1 MKLLLIFIYL
11 ITSNI
16 SYALEKPNI
25 KNLVLSKNPKIY
37 EEVVFKD
44 SNDYDVNLDDFK
56 GKLLILNFWA
66 TWCAPCREEMP
77 SLDDLQSNSN
87 FDNLKIFPINI
98 GQENLS
104 KSDAFFKEIGI
115 QNLEIYF
122 DAPITLAKK
131 FSLRGVPTTILFNKK
146 GEEFGRIM
154 GTIDFNNL
162 EFINWL
168 KTFAYL
174 GLDSKE
180 PVTVG
185 SSKVAPRDV
194 LAAVLPNPA
203 KLGHLMHGKT
213 CAGTWVKGTLDGV
226 SRELYLYHVA
236 DNETTMREWGA
247 QAVLWQTAVCP
258 VVALEL
264 LATGVWA
271 GTGVKGPDAFDSVPF
286 LNLLGEYGTHH
297 GMVELGSGL
306 WPSPRPASKPSWDRP
321 VQRPSVRL
329 R

>member
-11 ITSNI
+11 ITSVA

-37 EEVVFKD
+37 EKVVFKD
-44 SNDYDVNLDDFK
+44 SNNYDVNLDDFR

-104 KSDAFFKEIGI
+104 KSDSFFKELGI
-115 QNLEIYF
+115 RNLEIYF

-146 GEEFGRIM
+146 SEEFGRIM
-154 GTIDFNNL
+154 GSIDFNNL

-168 KTFAYL
+168 KQY
-174 GLDSKE
+174 
-180 PVTVG
+180 
-185 SSKVAPRDV
+185 
-194 LAAVLPNPA
+194 N
-203 KLGHLMHGKT
+203 
-213 CAGTWVKGTLDGV
+213 
-226 SRELYLYHVA
+226 
-236 DNETTMREWGA
+236 
-247 QAVLWQTAVCP
+247 
-258 VVALEL
+258 
-264 LATGVWA
+264 
-271 GTGVKGPDAFDSVPF
+271 
-286 LNLLGEYGTHH
+286 
-297 GMVELGSGL
+297 
-306 WPSPRPASKPSWDRP
+306 
-321 VQRPSVRL
+321 
-329 R
+329 